1 MTLIE
6 RWITGLRFYLIN
18 IALIITSD
26 FAHDFNDV
34 LVFSLTPADMVNL
47 IAIFFYSG
55 YLLLIVAFIH
65 KERQKKQAASQS
77 T

>member
-1 MTLIE
+1 MTFIE
-6 RWITGLRFYLIN
+6 RWITGFRFYLIN
-18 IALIITSD
+18 IILIIISA
-26 FAHDFNDV
+26 FADDFNKV
-34 LVFSLTPADMVNL
+34 LVFNLTPADMVNL